1 MQSSQRVEDK
11 RGRSLGC
18 IIGWNTTLSCNQ
30 RKQERRGGGKK
41 CKKSFLL
48 ETELFQAALF
58 LIGERNTGRS
68 HFINS
73 GFEVA
78 KPLIFISSRP
88 EIERKPFR
96 LLRKATSEGTQLWI
110 KQSPGGA
117 EYRCT
122 GWDLSREAALTAVP
136 SVGSFT

>member
-1 MQSSQRVEDK
+1 MEHNAELQPKKTGE
-11 RGRSLGC
+11 
-18 IIGWNTTLSCNQ
+18 
-30 RKQERRGGGKK
+30 EGGEKK

-48 ETELFQAALF
+48 ETELFEAALF

-78 KPLIFISSRP
+78 KPLIFISRRP

-122 GWDLSREAALTAVP
+122 GWDLSRKAALTAVP